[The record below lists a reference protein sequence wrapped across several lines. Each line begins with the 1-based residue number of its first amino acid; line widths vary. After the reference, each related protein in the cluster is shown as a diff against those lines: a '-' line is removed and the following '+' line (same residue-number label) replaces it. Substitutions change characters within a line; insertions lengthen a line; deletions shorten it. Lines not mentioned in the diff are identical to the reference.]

1 MKQSSLNRGGLTRL
15 RRALVRAAGALALSV
30 VAPLASAAYFAWET
44 VELPASS
51 GAACGNG
58 TPYRFFVNRTP
69 FTKDTVIMYEGGGA
83 CWDQG
88 ACLGE
93 GKLAAS
99 NPNGVSAN
107 YLGEFN
113 TAAFGLI
120 TPFTARID
128 PFQGVRTQG
137 WNIVYMP
144 YCTGDVH
151 TGSKLTVYGDKDP
164 ANPRVQYH
172 RGHANVRGA
181 AKWLRANLGQ
191 PGQLLLTG
199 FSAGGV
205 GSMATYAL
213 MRDTLAPTGRSSL
226 LADSGPLFPAPRGGT
241 SAQYPSLPLHN
252 KIREVWGL
260 DSAEGLIT
268 TYANVGSFDTNDL
281 GTINAA
287 MAKRYPADRFGFVL
301 FGADGNFS
309 NFSYEKFYPEISGA
323 ASEDIKKQL
332 INQRWQQDITQWL
345 PAMGTQPNV
354 AWHIPYFR
362 NFNDSHCLTIID
374 FSGTAIEEKKIAS
387 LSPFIDNTLDRGT
400 PMRNR
405 EADQVSDLS
414 RGTSLAM
421 TILSYVLALFG

>member
-1 MKQSSLNRGGLTRL
+1 MKKLYCSLGGLGRF
-15 RRALVRAAGALALSV
+15 RRTLVRAAGALALSV
-30 VAPLASAAYFAWET
+30 VAPLASAAYFVWET
-44 VELPASS
+44 VELPAST

-69 FTKDTVIMYEGGGA
+69 FTKDTALMYEGGGA
-83 CWDQG
+83 CWEQG
-88 ACLGE
+88 SCLGQ
-93 GKLAAS
+93 GHLAAS

-107 YLGEFN
+107 YLGELN

-137 WNIVYMP
+137 WNMVYLP

-151 TGSKLTVYGDKDP
+151 TGNKVAVYGDQDP

-172 RGHANVRGA
+172 RGYANVRAA
-181 AKWLRANLGQ
+181 AKWLRANMGQ

-205 GSMATYAL
+205 GSTATYAL
-213 MRDTLAPTGRSSL
+213 VRDTLAPTGRASL

-241 SAQYPSLPLHN
+241 AAQYPSLPLHT
-252 KIREVWGL
+252 KIRTAWGL
-260 DSAEGLIT
+260 EDADGLIT
-268 TYANVGSFDTNDL
+268 AHAGLAGFDVNNLGS
-281 GTINAA
+281 INSALPS
-287 MAKRYPADRFGFVL
+287 RYPSDRFGFVL

-323 ASEDIKKQL
+323 PTEAIKKQL
-332 INQRWQQDITQWL
+332 INQRWQQDISQWL
-345 PAMGTQPNV
+345 PVLATQPNV
-354 AWHIPYFR
+354 AWHIPYYR

-387 LSPFIDNTLDRGT
+387 LEPFIDNTLDRGT
-400 PMRNR
+400 PMRNV
-405 EADQVSDLS
+405 EADHVSDLS
-414 RGTSLAM
+414 RGVSIAM
-421 TILSYVLALFG
+421 TILGYVLALFG